1 MTAIL
6 FTFPDG
12 EYIGPVTPPLALAAR
27 AAQQQQQQQMR
38 APGEPG
44 SPHQGRRRAPLES
57 AGRWQGCKVRVLGSG
72 LEGRVVGCTRDEGRR
87 LVVQHR
93 GVLRPYAKSQLV
105 SLEDA

>member
-12 EYIGPVTPPLALAAR
+12 ECIGPVTPSLALAAHT
-27 AAQQQQQQQMR
+27 AQQQMH

-44 SPHQGRRRAPLES
+44 SPGHGRRRAPLES

-72 LEGRVVGCTRDEGRR
+72 LEGRVVGSTRDEGRR

-93 GVLRPYAKSQLV
+93 GVFRPYAKSQLV